1 PGGLCQQRLREPALT
16 QAAAPPR
23 RRGPATTPGDLAMD
37 ANTDLQVWLQSQST
51 QPPGIVVPYVLS
63 TSDTTLRYSIGI
75 VSTSPAGRSEIRQG
89 GTVWVHAY
97 TPTPLSRIS
106 ITPTGASS

>member
-1 PGGLCQQRLREPALT
+1 
-16 QAAAPPR
+16 
-23 RRGPATTPGDLAMD
+23 MD

-63 TSDTTLRYSIGI
+63 TSDTTLRYSIGVI
-75 VSTSPAGRSEIRQG
+75 STSPAGRSEIRQG

-106 ITPTGASS
+106 ITSAAVSSCTVNLALNQYGKPQRQYDFDCSKRDADD

>member
-1 PGGLCQQRLREPALT
+1 
-16 QAAAPPR
+16 
-23 RRGPATTPGDLAMD
+23 MD

-75 VSTSPAGRSEIRQG
+75 ISTSPAGRSEIRQG

-106 ITPTGASS
+106 ITPAAAGRCVVNLALNQEGKPQRQYDFDCNTPDTDG